1 MNDQP
6 EMAESAAVLSTE
18 GMVAR
23 VDLNEVPG
31 EVPGV
36 RRDFG
41 YLLSWQYHGIWM
53 ILIDLG
59 C

>member
-1 MNDQP
+1 
-6 EMAESAAVLSTE
+6 MAESAAVLSTE

-31 EVPGV
+31 V
-36 RRDFG
+36 RRDFD

-59 C
+59 R

>member
-1 MNDQP
+1 
-6 EMAESAAVLSTE
+6 MAESAAVLSTE

-59 C
+59 R